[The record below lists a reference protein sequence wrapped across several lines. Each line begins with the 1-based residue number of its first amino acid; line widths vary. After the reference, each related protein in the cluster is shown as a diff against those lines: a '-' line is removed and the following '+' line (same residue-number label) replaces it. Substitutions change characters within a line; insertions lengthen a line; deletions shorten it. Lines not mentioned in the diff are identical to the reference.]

1 MSIEDKVEVLD
12 GTTPSEKEVTDF
24 NLLGEEVSI
33 LQDLFKEQDVD
44 FGFNTIAEILMM
56 DDENFAVISEF
67 FLTEF
72 EATLKDNRQIFSML
86 ARKNGYQLDD
96 FQNAFKAI
104 KEEVNAADELTQEK
118 KDFLLRLIALI
129 FNAFFEETDG
139 ITYISIPYEL
149 CRDVKTPFYAHDTD
163 AGMDVYSPEEY
174 TIAPGESII
183 IPTGIKMAIPSGYAI
198 LVQPRSGQSIKTKLR
213 IANTPG
219 LIDSGYRDEIGVIVE
234 NIEPE
239 IKNIE
244 YDFDDNGEIHIKSIL
259 HGNTYTITKGQKF
272 AQLRLVEV
280 PKVALLPVENIKEIE
295 GDRGG
300 GFGSTDKVNV

>member
-1 MSIEDKVEVLD
+1 MNIEDKIEVLD
-12 GTTPSEKEVTDF
+12 GSAPNETDVTDLG
-24 NLLGEEVSI
+24 LLKNEIDI
-33 LQDLFKEQDVD
+33 LQDLFEEQDVD
-44 FGFNTIAEILMM
+44 FGFDVIAEILMM
-56 DDENFAVISEF
+56 DDENFAIISEF

-72 EATLKDNRQIFSML
+72 ETSIKNNKQIFTIL
-86 ARKNGYQLDD
+86 ANKNNYQLDD
-96 FQNAFKAI
+96 FQNAFSAI
-104 KEEVNAADELTQEK
+104 KEEVNSANELTQEK
-118 KDFLLRLIALI
+118 KDFLLRLIAII

-139 ITYISIPYEL
+139 ITYITIPYEL
-149 CRDVKTPFYAHDTD
+149 CRDTEVPIYAHNTD

-183 IPTGIKMAIPSGYAI
+183 IPTGIKMAIPNGYAI

-239 IKNIE
+239 IKDIE

-280 PKVALLPVENIKEIE
+280 PKVALLPVESIKEIE